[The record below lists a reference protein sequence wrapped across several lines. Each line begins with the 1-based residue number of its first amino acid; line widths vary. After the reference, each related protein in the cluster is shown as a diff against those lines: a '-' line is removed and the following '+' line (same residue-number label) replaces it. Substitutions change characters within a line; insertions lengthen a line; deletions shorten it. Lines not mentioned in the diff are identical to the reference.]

1 MKDLSRKVKMY
12 CNVCGGDQFS
22 TLDDD
27 IEFLKDAPDTTKM
40 KCADC
45 GKVFTKAELIEENE
59 AVINASIEEMQ
70 DEVMKELNQKLRKAL
85 INFR

>member
-1 MKDLSRKVKMY
+1 MKDISRKVKMY

-27 IEFLKDAPDTTKM
+27 IELLKDAPDTTRM

-59 AVINASIEEMQ
+59 AVINANIEEMQ
-70 DEVMKELNQKLRKAL
+70 DEVMKELNRKLEKALKKLR
-85 INFR
+85 